1 MMNGAHVAPTVDSL
15 AGALREEEH
24 LLRDLITVLRN
35 QRAAI
40 AADDLERLDDAV
52 FGTHR
57 VLLTL
62 GEARRRRQML
72 NRLLG
77 ENDDLSIESLL
88 ETFGGEPPAAVQSAI
103 DALVE
108 AGTVLNREVDLNQ
121 RVLRIAIEA
130 GDQLVRAL
138 CGVPANNGHG
148 YGADTV
154 PSVSHSILDRRI

>member
-1 MMNGAHVAPTVDSL
+1 MITGAHVAPTVESL
-15 AGALREEEH
+15 ASALREEER
-24 LLRDLITVLRN
+24 LLRELISVLRN

-62 GEARRRRQML
+62 GEARRRRQTL

-77 ENDDLSIESLL
+77 EADDLSIEALL
-88 ETFGGEPPAAVQSAI
+88 ETFGGAPPTAVQSAI

-108 AGTVLNREVDLNQ
+108 AGGVLNREVDLNQ
-121 RVLRIAIEA
+121 RVLRIAIDA

-138 CGVPANNGHG
+138 CGVPAANG
-148 YGADTV
+148 YGVDTV
-154 PSVSHSILDRRI
+154 PSVPTNLLDRRI

>member
-1 MMNGAHVAPTVDSL
+1 MTGAHVAPTVDSL
-15 AGALREEEH
+15 AAALREEER
-24 LLRDLITVLRN
+24 LLRELIAVLRS

-62 GEARRRRQML
+62 GEARRRRQAL

-77 ENDDLSIESLL
+77 ESDDLSIEALV
-88 ETFGGEPPAAVQSAI
+88 EAFGGEPPAGVRAAI
-103 DALVE
+103 DGLVD
-108 AGTVLNREVDLNQ
+108 AGQVLNREVDLNQ
-121 RVLRIAIEA
+121 RVLRVAIDA

-138 CGVPANNGHG
+138 CGVPT
-148 YGADTV
+148 ADTYGSA
-154 PSVSHSILDRRI
+154 PATSAPATLFDRRI